1 MSHLTRPSRSLPDLF
16 ARLHAALAERYA
28 IERELG
34 RGGMATV
41 YLAQDLKHHRKV
53 AIKVL
58 KPEVAAA
65 LGPERFLREIELAG
79 GLSHPHILA
88 LHDSGEAEGFLYYVM
103 PYVEGE
109 SLRDRL
115 SREKQLPLEDAVR
128 ITGEIASALDHAHRR
143 NVLHRDV
150 KPENILLQE
159 GHAVVAD
166 FGIARA
172 ILTAA
177 GDTLTATGLTVGTP
191 AYMSPEQA
199 AGERQLDGRSD
210 LYSLGC
216 VVYELLAGKPPF
228 TGATVDSVLHQH
240 LTADPAPV
248 TQLRRTVPESMVPV
262 LRRALAKAPAD
273 RYATAAQ
280 FAQALEATLH
290 LPRRLGARRARRA
303 MVVGI
308 AGALAFATV
317 LGLVTRTTGRRAA
330 PSPAMN
336 SVAVL
341 YFDNLSGDTADAY
354 LADGLTDEIIARLGQ
369 IERLK
374 VKSRTAVQ
382 HYRGAEPEVAALSR
396 ALGVA
401 YLVNGTVRRGAGRL
415 RVTVELLRAP
425 SGDRLWGQQYDHAQ
439 TDLLE
444 IQEDIAVAV
453 AATIAGRLLPEER
466 STLAARP
473 TRNPE
478 AYDRFVKGNYHIA
491 QRTARAVVRAIAE
504 YRAAVHLDP
513 SFVRAQ
519 ARIAYSY
526 ALLLDWGWD
535 YPGVPTESLLAR
547 GFAAADSALRQDSS
561 ASDAWMARAYLLALG
576 NIRTPA
582 SATEA
587 FQRAIALDARNVEA
601 YHQYAYVLMG
611 LGQDSAAADAYR
623 RALDLDAERSI
634 TLYNLGLVRIIQ
646 RRYEEGLRWLD
657 SAVSVDAGFAYA
669 YADRALCRL
678 WVGQTRQART
688 DAEVAVRLGAW
699 YQGEAALA
707 TVEAREGDTLSGR
720 RRIDN
725 LVRSMADSLRPGLG
739 EALFLSAAMVALNE
753 RERAIDLLERVR
765 PRGWSLWFRLRY
777 PLFDPLQSDPRFQRL
792 VVQSRPPRT

>member
-1 MSHLTRPSRSLPDLF
+1 MG
-16 ARLHAALAERYA
+16 
-28 IERELG
+28 I
-34 RGGMATV
+34 V
-41 YLAQDLKHHRKV
+41 YLAQDVKHHRQV

-58 KPEVAAA
+58 KPDVAAV
-65 LGPERFLREIELAG
+65 LGPERFLREIEMAG

-88 LHDSGEAEGFLYYVM
+88 LHDSGEADGFLYYVM
-103 PYVEGE
+103 PYVAGE
-109 SLRDRL
+109 SLRERL

-172 ILTAA
+172 IIAA
-177 GDTLTATGLTVGTP
+177 GGDTLTATGLTVGTP

-199 AGERQLDGRSD
+199 AGERELDGRSD

-216 VVYELLAGKPPF
+216 VLYEMLAGQPPF
-228 TGATVDSVLHQH
+228 TGPTVESVLHQH

-248 TQLRRTVPESMVPV
+248 TQLRRTVPESVVQV
-262 LRRALAKAPAD
+262 LGRALSKAPAD

-280 FAQALEATLH
+280 FGAALDAALRVP
-290 LPRRLGARRARRA
+290 LRVAPRRSPRRLVA
-303 MVVGI
+303 GI
-308 AGALAFATV
+308 VGALVLATV
-317 LGLVTRTTGRRAA
+317 LGLVVRTMGRGGH
-330 PSPAMN
+330 SPALN

-382 HYRGAEPEVAALSR
+382 HYRGAGTEVAALSR
-396 ALGVA
+396 ALSVA

-415 RVTVELLRAP
+415 RVTVELLRTP
-425 SGDRLWGQQYDHAQ
+425 SGDRLWGQQYDRAQ
-439 TDLLE
+439 TDLLA

-453 AATIAGRLLPEER
+453 TATIAGRLLPAER

-478 AYDRFVKGNYHIA
+478 AYDRFVKGNYYIA
-491 QRTARAVVRAIAE
+491 QRTARAVKRAIAE
-504 YRAAVHLDP
+504 YRAAVLLDP
-513 SFVRAQ
+513 SFARAL
-519 ARIAYSY
+519 ARIAYAY
-526 ALLLDWGWD
+526 ALFLDWGWD
-535 YPGVPTESLLAR
+535 YPGLLPESLLAQ

-561 ASDAWMARAYLLALG
+561 ASDAWMARAYLLALRDT
-576 NIRTPA
+576 RTPA
-582 SATEA
+582 GATEA
-587 FQRAIALDARNVEA
+587 FERAISLDPRNGEA

-611 LGQDSAAADAYR
+611 LGQDSAAAESFR
-623 RALDLDAERSI
+623 RALDLDPERSI
-634 TLYNLGLVRIIQ
+634 TLYSLGLVRINQ
-646 RRYEEGLRWLD
+646 RRYDEGLRWLD
-657 SAVSVDAGFAYA
+657 SAVSVDPGFAYA
-669 YADRALCRL
+669 YADRAWCRL
-678 WVGQTRQART
+678 WIGQARKART
-688 DAEVAVRLGAW
+688 DAELAVRLGAGS
-699 YQGEAALA
+699 QGEAALA
-707 TVEAREGDTLSGR
+707 SVDAQEGDTLSGR
-720 RRIDN
+720 RRIDH
-725 LVRSMADSLRPGLG
+725 LMRGMADSLRPGLG
-739 EALFLSAAMVALNE
+739 EALFTGAALVALNE

-777 PLFDPLQSDPRFQRL
+777 PPFDPLRSDRRFQRL
-792 VVQSRPPRT
+792 VVASRPPGAPEVR